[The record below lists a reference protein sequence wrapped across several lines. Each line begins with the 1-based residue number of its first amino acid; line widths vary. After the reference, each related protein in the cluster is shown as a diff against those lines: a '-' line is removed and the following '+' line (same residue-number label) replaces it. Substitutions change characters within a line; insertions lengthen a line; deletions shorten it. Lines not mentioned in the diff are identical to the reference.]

1 MVNMEQMKVT
11 PSVIV
16 MSYGLIPFS
25 RILKNIL
32 REDGYHEDFLENLYH
47 SDCYFLPI
55 RDNQQVLV
63 GVELIT
69 HFSSEDGTVRIPTS
83 RVIAQL
89 TEEQHW
95 QLFSEQLELL
105 KSCQHFFI
113 QHKLFAWLN
122 LTPQVATLLL
132 ERDNYA
138 GELLKYPF
146 IELLINENYPHLNEG
161 KDNRGLLSLSQVYPL
176 VLGNL
181 GAGNSTMKAV
191 FDGLFTRVM
200 LDKSFIQ
207 QQITHRSFEPFIRA
221 IQAQISPCCNCII
234 AGGIDTA
241 EILAQ
246 ITPSISMLSG
256 MPVACRSHKSD
267 NDVGS
272 AITLLFAGV

>member
-1 MVNMEQMKVT
+1 MK
-11 PSVIV
+11 I
-16 MSYGLIPFS
+16 
-25 RILKNIL
+25 
-32 REDGYHEDFLENLYH
+32 FLENLYH

-55 RDNQQVLV
+55 RDNQQDLV

-161 KDNRGLLSLSQVYPL
+161 KDNRDLLSLSQMYPL

-200 LDKSFIQ
+200 LDNKSRIAPSNRLFVRSRRKFPLVAIASSRGALIRQ
-207 QQITHRSFEPFIRA
+207 KYWHRLP
-221 IQAQISPCCNCII
+221 
-234 AGGIDTA
+234 
-241 EILAQ
+241 
-246 ITPSISMLSG
+246 PSISMLSRD
-256 MPVACRSHKSD
+256 AC
-267 NDVGS
+267 G
-272 AITLLFAGV
+272 LPFL

>member
-1 MVNMEQMKVT
+1 MK
-11 PSVIV
+11 I
-16 MSYGLIPFS
+16 
-25 RILKNIL
+25 
-32 REDGYHEDFLENLYH
+32 FLENLYH

-207 QQITHRSFEPFIRA
+207 QQNTHRLFVRSRRKFPLVAIASLREALIR
-221 IQAQISPCCNCII
+221 QKYWHRLP
-234 AGGIDTA
+234 
-241 EILAQ
+241 
-246 ITPSISMLSG
+246 PSISMLSRD
-256 MPVACRSHKSD
+256 AC
-267 NDVGS
+267 G
-272 AITLLFAGV
+272 LPFL

>member
-1 MVNMEQMKVT
+1 MK
-11 PSVIV
+11 I
-16 MSYGLIPFS
+16 
-25 RILKNIL
+25 
-32 REDGYHEDFLENLYH
+32 FLENLYH

-55 RDNQQVLV
+55 RDNQQDLV

-132 ERDNYA
+132 DRDNYA

-207 QQITHRSFEPFIRA
+207 QQITHRSPSNRLFVRSRRKFPLVAIASSRGALIR
-221 IQAQISPCCNCII
+221 QKYWHRLP
-234 AGGIDTA
+234 
-241 EILAQ
+241 
-246 ITPSISMLSG
+246 PSISMLSRD
-256 MPVACRSHKSD
+256 AC
-267 NDVGS
+267 G
-272 AITLLFAGV
+272 LPFL

>member
-1 MVNMEQMKVT
+1 MK
-11 PSVIV
+11 I
-16 MSYGLIPFS
+16 
-25 RILKNIL
+25 
-32 REDGYHEDFLENLYH
+32 FLENLYH

-55 RDNQQVLV
+55 RDNQQDLV

-132 ERDNYA
+132 DRDNYA

-146 IELLINENYPHLNEG
+146 IELLINENYPHLDEG
-161 KDNRGLLSLSQVYPL
+161 KDNRDLFSLSQMYPL

-234 AGGIDTA
+234 AGGALIR
-241 EILAQ
+241 Q
-246 ITPSISMLSG
+246 
-256 MPVACRSHKSD
+256 K
-267 NDVGS
+267 
-272 AITLLFAGV
+272 

>member
-1 MVNMEQMKVT
+1 MK
-11 PSVIV
+11 I
-16 MSYGLIPFS
+16 
-25 RILKNIL
+25 
-32 REDGYHEDFLENLYH
+32 FLENLYH

-55 RDNQQVLV
+55 RDNQQDLV

-89 TEEQHW
+89 TAEQHW

-122 LTPQVATLLL
+122 LTPQVTTLLL
-132 ERDNYA
+132 DRDNYA

-146 IELLINENYPHLNEG
+146 IELLINENYPHLDEG
-161 KDNRGLLSLSQVYPL
+161 KDNRDLLSLSQMYPL

-234 AGGIDTA
+234 AGGIDTP
-241 EILAQ
+241 EIMAQ
-246 ITPSISMLSG
+246 ITPFDFHALQGCLWPAVPI
-256 MPVACRSHKSD
+256 
-267 NDVGS
+267 NQ
-272 AITLLFAGV
+272 ITTLVQR

>member
-1 MVNMEQMKVT
+1 MK
-11 PSVIV
+11 I
-16 MSYGLIPFS
+16 
-25 RILKNIL
+25 
-32 REDGYHEDFLENLYH
+32 FLENLYH

-146 IELLINENYPHLNEG
+146 IELLINENYPHFNEG

-200 LDKSFIQ
+200 LDKS
-207 QQITHRSFEPFIRA
+207 QITHRSFEPFIRA
-221 IQAQISPCCNCII
+221 IQAQISLVAIASSREALIRQKYWHRLPLRFPCS
-234 AGGIDTA
+234 
-241 EILAQ
+241 
-246 ITPSISMLSG
+246 PG
-256 MPVACRSHKSD
+256 MPVACRSYKSD